1 MSTEV
6 VDGVATVEEGL
17 GAPQKASATQQPH
30 SSVGIAD
37 TPESRSSKGAR
48 VPRLGVRYNG
58 HKMEMTQVSIS
69 R

>member
-1 MSTEV
+1 MGV
-6 VDGVATVEEGL
+6 VNDVATVDKGS

-37 TPESRSSKGAR
+37 TPESRGSKGAR
-48 VPRLGVRYNG
+48 VPGLGVRYNG